1 MRSSNTY
8 VGGFT
13 GEQCLGVSVT
23 FFLSF
28 TLLLLLV
35 HSYIGSDDR
44 ENPVSKVP
52 TVHMT
57 SNLLHVNK
65 KTTVLCKWMMY

>member
-1 MRSSNTY
+1 MMCSNTY
-8 VGGFT
+8 AGGFT
-13 GEQCLGVSVT
+13 EEQCLGVSVT

-35 HSYIGSDDR
+35 HSYIDSDDR
-44 ENPVSKVP
+44 ENQVSNVP

-65 KTTVLCKWMMY
+65 KTTVL

>member
-1 MRSSNTY
+1 MMCSNTY

-13 GEQCLGVSVT
+13 EEQYLGVSVT

-35 HSYIGSDDR
+35 HSYIDSDDR
-44 ENPVSKVP
+44 ENQVSNVP

-65 KTTVLCKWMMY
+65 KTTVL